1 MTTLD
6 VLAWICL
13 ENRRILCAR
22 TKGNEVFYLPGGKRE
37 PGESDWEGLSREVRE
52 EMSVT
57 LEEGTLTKVL
67 TVEEKA
73 HGFTEPTWVSMKCF
87 KAAYQGVLTP
97 SAEIEAIA
105 WLSIKDIAQC
115 APATQRVLEHLASQQ
130 LID

>member
-6 VLAWICL
+6 VLAWICI
-13 ENRRILCAR
+13 ENRQVLCAR

-37 PGESDWEGLSREVRE
+37 TGESDWEGLSREVQE
-52 EMSVT
+52 EMSVALMQRT
-57 LEEGTLTKVL
+57 LVHAL

-73 HGFTEPTWVSMKCF
+73 HGFVEPTWVTMKCF
-87 KAAYQGVLTP
+87 MAEYEGAIVP
-97 SAEIEAIA
+97 AAEIESIA
-105 WLSIKDIAQC
+105 WLTTINLQQC

>member
-22 TKGNEVFYLPGGKRE
+22 TKGNEVFYLPGGKRA

-57 LEEGTLTKVL
+57 LEEGTLTQVL

-73 HGFTEPTWVSMKCF
+73 HGFTEPTWVTMKCF
-87 KAAYQGVLTP
+87 KSAYLGELTP
-97 SAEIEAIA
+97 SAEIEVIA
-105 WLSIKDIAQC
+105 WLGVKDIAQC
-115 APATQRVLEHLASQQ
+115 APATQRVLEYLARQQ